1 MKKKIF
7 NFPSYQNRQG
17 YQGFPMDN
25 LANFTSVCGYLY
37 PVYWDI
43 LEPGDKVDLQTLLRT
58 RTQPFA
64 KPAMATIHE
73 RIEWFAVPIDQIF
86 RPFKT
91 KFYGIN
97 DVETDLLPT
106 TGYNS
111 TLPFIKL
118 DTIGK
123 FLNMCPTT
131 LELQATIAGVSGQ
144 TVPTFG
150 EAKRLCDCFGLPMTL
165 GETMQDGKTFGGSVS
180 ALPFAAYQKIYYDH
194 YRITDRELNDVQ
206 AYNLDSFAGT
216 SSLSSEIPSPSSLAG
231 ARLTKLMT
239 LRKRPY
245 CMDYFTSM
253 KVSPLMGSADVNSA
267 GVELGKVQQWLSGLT
282 EVKSAIPESSSAKG
296 SVAASTSEPT
306 TTFLNNPALN
316 TSGYIQAALSTVN
329 PANIRSMFAVEK
341 LLEVT
346 RRAKKHYDMQ
356 TLAHFGVSVPKGLS
370 GECFKLGT
378 SSQYIKIGDV
388 VSTAATENEDFDT
401 GAALGQLAGR
411 GESGGQ
417 SQHIKFEAKAHC
429 ILMAIY
435 SAEPVMN
442 YRNTGCERLISR
454 TDISEFYKPE
464 LDNLGMQPVF
474 HKELYNFQVSASG
487 TTHFNDVLGWQARNQ
502 EQKTKYN
509 RSFMGCATNYF
520 NEWAL
525 NRDVINNASLSR
537 NFFFVWPTDLNDV
550 LQFNF
555 SGTENYSSVYAE
567 DYFINQIYFNCK
579 KSSKKSLYGVPNL

>member
-123 FLNMCPTT
+123 FLNLCPTS
-131 LELQATIAGVSGQ
+131 LESQASIAGVSGQ

-150 EAKRLCDCFGLPMTL
+150 EAKRLCDCFGLPMSL
-165 GETMQDGKTFGGSVS
+165 GEVMVDGKTFGGSVS

-206 AYNLDSFAGT
+206 
-216 SSLSSEIPSPSSLAG
+216 P
-231 ARLTKLMT
+231 
-239 LRKRPY
+239 
-245 CMDYFTSM
+245 
-253 KVSPLMGSADVNSA
+253 
-267 GVELGKVQQWLSGLT
+267 
-282 EVKSAIPESSSAKG
+282 
-296 SVAASTSEPT
+296 
-306 TTFLNNPALN
+306 
-316 TSGYIQAALSTVN
+316 
-329 PANIRSMFAVEK
+329 
-341 LLEVT
+341 
-346 RRAKKHYDMQ
+346 
-356 TLAHFGVSVPKGLS
+356 
-370 GECFKLGT
+370 
-378 SSQYIKIGDV
+378 
-388 VSTAATENEDFDT
+388 
-401 GAALGQLAGR
+401 
-411 GESGGQ
+411 
-417 SQHIKFEAKAHC
+417 
-429 ILMAIY
+429 
-435 SAEPVMN
+435 
-442 YRNTGCERLISR
+442 
-454 TDISEFYKPE
+454 
-464 LDNLGMQPVF
+464 
-474 HKELYNFQVSASG
+474 
-487 TTHFNDVLGWQARNQ
+487 
-502 EQKTKYN
+502 
-509 RSFMGCATNYF
+509 
-520 NEWAL
+520 
-525 NRDVINNASLSR
+525 
-537 NFFFVWPTDLNDV
+537 
-550 LQFNF
+550 
-555 SGTENYSSVYAE
+555 
-567 DYFINQIYFNCK
+567 
-579 KSSKKSLYGVPNL
+579 